1 MSTSTDPSGVLR
13 ADLTEGMAV
22 AEGMSISGVTE
33 TTGRYFTSAIIVTSL
48 QEMARVAV
56 RIIVPVPME
65 KISTSMSHSG
75 PPATMLT
82 PETISPR

>member
-13 ADLTEGMAV
+13 EDLTEVMV
-22 AEGMSISGVTE
+22 DVEGMSISGVTE
-33 TTGRYFTSAIIVTSL
+33 TTGRYFTSATIVTSL
-48 QEMARVAV
+48 QGMARAV
-56 RIIVPVPME
+56 GRIIAPVPME
-65 KISTSMSHSG
+65 RISTSMSHSG